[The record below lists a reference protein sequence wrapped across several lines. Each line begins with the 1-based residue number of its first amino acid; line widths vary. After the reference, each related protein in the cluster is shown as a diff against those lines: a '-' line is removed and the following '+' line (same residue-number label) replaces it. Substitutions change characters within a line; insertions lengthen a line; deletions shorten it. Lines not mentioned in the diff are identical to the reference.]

1 MSPSNVNAPQDD
13 AGSRTPKERQRY
25 QSERALKALTLAI
38 GAGCFGILVYS
49 INATGFRNALVF
61 LGTGLMVAGASLL
74 IGGLLGFLFGIPR
87 TLQNVNPQ
95 APRNEAN
102 KGNAADL
109 GQKQSPAAAAA
120 AETDYQANTN
130 LEQISDWLTK
140 ILVGVGL
147 TQVRQISAK
156 MNEVAAAVAG
166 ALGSPAG
173 NRTFA
178 LALMIYYLITGF
190 LFSYLWTR
198 LYLPGAFREADLK
211 EAKLDE
217 ILDKVEIVKAK
228 TDIAQASAGLGIG
241 KGPRE
246 EVQKRLLETS
256 GLIEPGP
263 NPDDP
268 WKGQF
273 GGSSTNNNRR
283 LSATVTPLAGESGLY
298 SIHLTVTTTST
309 SKPLTGVVQFFL
321 HPTFNDQKPVIRVGP
336 NSVAELD
343 IVAWGAFTVGAL
355 ADDGQTRLELDLS
368 GLPDAPPEFRAR

>member
-1 MSPSNVNAPQDD
+1 MSVSNVNAPQDD
-13 AGSRTPKERQRY
+13 ARNRTPKERQRI

-38 GAGCFGILVYS
+38 GAGGLGIFIYS
-49 INATGFRNALVF
+49 INSTGFRNALVF

-87 TLQNVNPQ
+87 TLQNVNSTG
-95 APRNEAN
+95 PRNVDNAN
-102 KGNAADL
+102 PANS
-109 GQKQSPAAAAA
+109 GQKQTPPAPAP

-147 TQVRQISAK
+147 TQVRQISTK
-156 MNEVAAAVAG
+156 MYEVAGAVAG
-166 ALGSPAG
+166 ALGSPGG
-173 NRTFA
+173 NRSFA
-178 LALMIYYLITGF
+178 LSLMVYFLIVGF

-198 LYLPGAFREADLK
+198 LYLPGAFREADSQD
-211 EAKLDE
+211 AKLDQ

-246 EVQKRLLETS
+246 EVQKTLLET
-256 GLIEPGP
+256 GGQIQPGADQ
-263 NPDDP
+263 NDP

-273 GGSSTNNNRR
+273 GGSSSNNNRQ
-283 LSATVTPLAGESGLY
+283 LSATVTPLAGSAGLY
-298 SIHLTVTTTST
+298 SIHLSVTTTST
-309 SKPLTGVVQFFL
+309 SNPLTGVVQFFL
-321 HPTFNDQKPVIRVGP
+321 HPTFNNQKPIVRVGP
-336 NSVAELD
+336 NSVAVLD

-355 ADDGQTRLELDLS
+355 ADNGQTRLELDLS
-368 GLPDAPPEFRAR
+368 ELPDAPPGFRAS

>member
-1 MSPSNVNAPQDD
+1 
-13 AGSRTPKERQRY
+13 
-25 QSERALKALTLAI
+25 
-38 GAGCFGILVYS
+38 
-49 INATGFRNALVF
+49 
-61 LGTGLMVAGASLL
+61 
-74 IGGLLGFLFGIPR
+74 
-87 TLQNVNPQ
+87 
-95 APRNEAN
+95 
-102 KGNAADL
+102 
-109 GQKQSPAAAAA
+109 
-120 AETDYQANTN
+120 
-130 LEQISDWLTK
+130 
-140 ILVGVGL
+140 
-147 TQVRQISAK
+147 
-156 MNEVAAAVAG
+156 
-166 ALGSPAG
+166 
-173 NRTFA
+173 
-178 LALMIYYLITGF
+178 
-190 LFSYLWTR
+190 
-198 LYLPGAFREADLK
+198 
-211 EAKLDE
+211 
-217 ILDKVEIVKAK
+217 VKAK